1 MVDRQARD
9 VLAECIRL
17 FLEGEVD
24 VDELEELAMTYIKSP
39 DLTLSRFAILMNY
52 IEWEPDDLSKQQ
64 WDSIQRYLLLL
75 DSDRQLVQSSKSIWT
90 GWQLIALVGVFAFV
104 LAGLWV
110 GFWWA
115 LGWLSLPSGMLS
127 WHISKKK
134 HNLLTPIP
142 WLEILTPFESFS
154 SIKATLDEVNRTQRF
169 VKMRHPR
176 RNKKTAKRKIRH
188 LVGTELIIFYLV
200 FPSFFILPFQALPV
214 REVHWKVVPTS

>member
-9 VLAECIRL
+9 VLAECTRL
-17 FLEGEVD
+17 FLEREVD
-24 VDELEELAMTYIKSP
+24 VDEVEDVAMTYIKSP
-39 DLTLSRFAILMNY
+39 DLALVSFANLMSL
-52 IEWEPDDLSKQQ
+52 IDWEPDDLPKPQ

-75 DSDRQLVQSSKSIWT
+75 DSDRHLAKSSKSIWT
-90 GWQLIALVGVFAFV
+90 GWQLIALVGVAFV

-127 WHISKKK
+127 WHISKKR
-134 HNLLTPIP
+134 HNLLTPNP
-142 WLEILTPFESFS
+142 WLEILTPFESLS
-154 SIKATLDEVNRTQRF
+154 SMKATLDEVNLTQRF
-169 VKMRHPR
+169 VKMRHQS
-176 RNKKTAKRKIRH
+176 RNKKTANRKSRH
-188 LVGTELIIFYLV
+188 MRGTELIIFYLV